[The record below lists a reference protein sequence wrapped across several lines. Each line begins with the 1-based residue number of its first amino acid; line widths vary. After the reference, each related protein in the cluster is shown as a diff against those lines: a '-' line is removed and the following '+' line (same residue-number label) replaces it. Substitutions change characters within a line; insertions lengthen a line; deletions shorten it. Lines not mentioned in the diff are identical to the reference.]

1 VRALQRTI
9 GNRAMGR
16 LLQRQPATDTGAG
29 TTGQFTDDAKVLLVD
44 PSDPDGESDRLI
56 SLSDPEFVANYIDN
70 NIVNG
75 TVWVNQDTGEY
86 GDMTVEYSGGR
97 KHKFDLDEM
106 PMPRKGPIVRRPG
119 ATTAL
124 RLRFDYFQ
132 IGPGGLIFPMYDGSV
147 VYDEWLTPN
156 LISMRGQTH
165 EKADELRRLR
175 LLLWTA
181 GAFASIVAMYGLTMK
196 QGKTPTHKPV
206 KQIGQSKTPVLARPP
221 TKRTNPQLMGQTG
234 VKRRRGG
241 KVGFF
246 GPPPPKKA
254 LKPGQKRPRT
264 DPRNPGVKSDT
275 TPGRVQ
281 SRINIRPGIRKH
293 GSHKLV
299 EGSGF
304 WYAWSKH
311 GGHGPKNKSQFIHP
325 PATIHNL
332 LKTEKVIKTPAR
344 PLDNGNF
351 VREVDFDAV
360 TVGKMPENE
369 GATPTSVMTVITD
382 KWGNLVNT
390 FPGTLA
396 GNATL

>member
-1 VRALQRTI
+1 VRGLQRAI

-16 LLQRQPATDTGAG
+16 LLQRQHATDVDDATAG
-29 TTGQFTDDAKVLLVD
+29 PFTDDAKVLLVD
-44 PSDPDGESDRLI
+44 SSDPSGESDRLI
-56 SLSDPEFVANYIDN
+56 SLSDPEFVENYIDN

-75 TVWVNQDTGEY
+75 TVLVNQDTGEY

-106 PMPRKGPIVRRPG
+106 PMPAKGPIVRKPG
-119 ATTAL
+119 AVTAL

-132 IGPGGLIFPMYDGSV
+132 TGPGGLIFPMYEDKV
-147 VYDEWLTPN
+147 VYDEALTPN
-156 LISMRGQTH
+156 LVSMRGQTH

-175 LLLWTA
+175 MLLWVA
-181 GAFASIVAMYGLTMK
+181 GAFASIIGMYGITMRP
-196 QGKTPTHKPV
+196 GKVPTQKPV
-206 KQIGQSKTPVLARPP
+206 KQIGQSKAPVLARPP
-221 TKRTNPQLMGQTG
+221 TKRTTPQLMGQTG

-241 KVGFF
+241 KIGFF

-254 LKPGQKRPRT
+254 LKPGQKLPRT

-275 TPGRVQ
+275 TPSRVQ
-281 SRINIRPGIRKH
+281 SRINIRPGTRKH

-311 GGHGPKNKSQFIHP
+311 GGKGPKNKSQFIHE

-351 VREVDFDAV
+351 VREVEFDAV
-360 TVGKMPENE
+360 IVGKLPENE
-369 GATPTSVMTVITD
+369 GGTPTSVMTVITD

-390 FPGTLA
+390 FPGTLS
-396 GNATL
+396 GSATL